1 MKILI
6 FEKFDESYLREEEWL
21 ISLSPVSRD
30 LDDIAI
36 EEKKP
41 GEEIHKFI
49 LHNKTAIQD
58 SQIVFVSL
66 SNLSLGLQIA
76 HHMRLTEEY
85 RPLPILLF
93 GDIEEPE
100 IYKQQNDL
108 SHICYTKGV
117 RYFSMDGLNEEI
129 LLRTVEDLKKELN
142 ELLETDD
149 TFRDGFLKKIVLR
162 EPDKIGRHSIANQWG
177 AYRMA
182 QVAGLDMQKFNYP
195 KTLYF
200 KYLLVQAQNPEE
212 QKLAFPIGKKILF
225 IDDNYQKG
233 WKDCL
238 EGLFGKGTIEAYV
251 SWQEAE
257 VKGEDKKI
265 KDGKY
270 DLIFLDFYLGERD
283 RKGAGQD
290 ILEKIK
296 GKKDKKGKQIYAGL
310 NPVVPVIMFTASNK
324 AWNMDK
330 LYEAGAD
337 GYYVKEHPDNAH
349 DADFSV
355 ENFKNFH
362 KTIQNCLTKGELLRK
377 YWVKI
382 DEIEAKAII
391 IDKSGQLNKK
401 RIQER
406 LMMFLGLLK
415 KAYEQTHFDK
425 QTFFYSEWELA
436 FLTLWSTLNEIQEV
450 YYEKV
455 KSTFDVTR
463 YGGKWNPYQISG
475 QNAQYTSKWHILGQ
489 PSDVYFEKINLSLRL
504 NRTGG
509 FITRDGELIYDSD
522 INCYLSFDKNTP
534 PYYKTRDISGNYQK
548 AKTFQPDQ
556 RLAFQIAFL
565 ILEKKELKHSPKK
578 NELLKNL
585 KELNEFRNHLYLTHG
600 EDTANADFSILY
612 REERKLDPD
621 LIKSDENWQKKI
633 KQLFEI
639 VYFLCTGQ
647 ECVL

>member
-1 MKILI
+1 MNSIIELELSDRVGSIALKPYLEARYDTSLGNDFYDMVADALIEAKIEDLKTSELILI
-6 FEKFDESYLREEEWL
+6 THVGSEEDNFIGLILGHHIRLHPGLRQ
-21 ISLSPVSRD
+21 IP
-30 LDDIAI
+30 
-36 EEKKP
+36 
-41 GEEIHKFI
+41 
-49 LHNKTAIQD
+49 
-58 SQIVFVSL
+58 IVFIGQEPLL
-66 SNLSLGLQIA
+66 SIWKLA
-76 HHMRLTEEY
+76 
-85 RPLPILLF
+85 
-93 GDIEEPE
+93 PE
-100 IYKQQNDL
+100 L
-108 SHICYTKGV
+108 SHILLVKGV
-117 RYFSMDGLNEEI
+117 RYCSTQEDASNSLGRLKSEIKLDYKESFLNKISIPVPEEHQ
-129 LLRTVEDLKKELN
+129 
-142 ELLETDD
+142 
-149 TFRDGFLKKIVLR
+149 
-162 EPDKIGRHSIANQWG
+162 GRHGVANQWG
-177 AYRMA
+177 AHRMA
-182 QVAGLDMQKFNYP
+182 QVAGIEEKIEYKYP

-200 KYLLVQAQNPEE
+200 KYLLAQAQKPEKQE
-212 QKLAFPIGKKILF
+212 LKFPNVKKILF

-238 EGLFGKGTIEAYV
+238 EGLFGEGTIEAYV

-265 KDGKY
+265 KDGEY
-270 DLIFLDFYLGERD
+270 DLIFLDFYLSEQD

-290 ILEKIK
+290 ILEIIK
-296 GKKDKKGKQIYAGL
+296 GKKNENDQEVHKGL

-355 ENFKNFH
+355 GNFKNFH
-362 KTIQNCLTKGELLRK
+362 KTVQNCLTKGELLRK

-382 DEIEAKAII
+382 DEIEAKSII

-463 YGGKWNPYQISG
+463 YGGRWNPYQISG
-475 QNAQYTSKWHILGQ
+475 QNAQYTSKWHIFGQ
-489 PSDVYFEKINLSLRL
+489 PSDLYFEKINISLRL

-509 FITRDGELIYDSD
+509 FITRDGELVYDSD

-565 ILEKKELKHSPKK
+565 ILEKKELKNSPKQR
-578 NELLKNL
+578 ELLENL

-600 EDTANADFSILY
+600 EDTANADFSRLY
-612 REERKLDPD
+612 REERKLDADPD
-621 LIKSDENWQKKI
+621 PAKSDKKWQKKI
-633 KQLFEI
+633 KELFEI
-639 VYFLCTGQ
+639 VYFLCMGK
-647 ECVL
+647 ECDWKN